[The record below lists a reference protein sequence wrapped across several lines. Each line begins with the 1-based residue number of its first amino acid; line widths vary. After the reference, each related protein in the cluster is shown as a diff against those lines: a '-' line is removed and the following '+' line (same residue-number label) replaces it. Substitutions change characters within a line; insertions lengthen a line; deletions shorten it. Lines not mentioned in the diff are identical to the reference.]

1 MLKFNL
7 FSFSENQLLSFSV
20 NATKQT
26 SSKMKTKKI
35 LKIATASV
43 LGIFLI
49 LSVVLVVHIANA
61 KPVEIDNASLQ
72 ISRIDFK
79 EPIDALKAKEIHR
92 NLKSIPGVKSDRLN
106 AETGVLVYFHDIK
119 IADSEYVYNKL
130 VALGNYNV
138 ERFIL
143 PEALASKTACPV
155 MSEDSF
161 SYKFSRGIQR
171 IFN

>member
-1 MLKFNL
+1 MFC
-7 FSFSENQLLSFSV
+7 V

-26 SSKMKTKKI
+26 INKMKTKKI
-35 LKIATASV
+35 LKIAFGSI

-49 LSVVLVVHIANA
+49 LSTVLVVHIANA
-61 KPVEIDNASLQ
+61 KPLVVDNASLQ

-79 EPIDALKAKEIHR
+79 EPIDSLKAKEIHR
-92 NLKSIPGVKSDRLN
+92 NLKSIPGVKTDRINL
-106 AETGVLVYFHDIK
+106 ETGVLVYFHDMK
-119 IADSEYVYNKL
+119 VANSEYVYNKL
-130 VALGNYNV
+130 VALGNYNA
-138 ERFIL
+138 ERYVL
-143 PEALASKTACPV
+143 PQELANKTACPV